1 MIELLMQALGYTL
14 SLPGWPGRQAFDLV
28 IKGGPVMV
36 VILICSVISLAIIVE
51 RCLSLRRNRIL
62 KYDILAR
69 IEELLRELKIPE
81 ATTLCKRY
89 PSSMTRILL
98 AAILNHDRTRQEI
111 KAILEEAGRHEV
123 PILERYLTIL
133 GTIASISVFLGL
145 LGTIT
150 GMIKTFNVI
159 AALGYG
165 HPETLAGGIA
175 EALINTAAGLGV
187 AIPTLVLYNYFT
199 SKVDSLVVEMEKNSA
214 RMLNILKR
222 E

>member
-1 MIELLMQALGYTL
+1 MIELI
-14 SLPGWPGRQAFDLV
+14 
-28 IKGGPVMV
+28 IKGGPVMGP
-36 VILICSVISLAIIVE
+36 ILLCSVISLAIIVE
-51 RCLSLRRNRIL
+51 RCLSLRRHRIL
-62 KYDILAR
+62 RYDILQR
-69 IEELLRELKIPE
+69 IEELLRDRKIPE

-98 AAILNHDRTRQEI
+98 AAILNHDKTRQEI
-111 KAILEEAGRHEV
+111 KEVIEDAGRHEV
-123 PILERYLTIL
+123 PVLERYLMIL
-133 GTIASISVFLGL
+133 GTIASISTLLGL

-165 HPETLAGGIA
+165 HPEALAAGIS
-175 EALINTAAGLGV
+175 EALIATASGLGV
-187 AIPTLVLYNYFT
+187 AIPTLVLYNFFT
-199 SKVDSLVVEMEKNSA
+199 SKVDALVLEMEKNSL

>member
-1 MIELLMQALGYTL
+1 MIELI
-14 SLPGWPGRQAFDLV
+14 
-28 IKGGPVMV
+28 IKGGPVMGP
-36 VILICSVISLAIIVE
+36 ILLCSVISLAIIVE
-51 RCLSLRRNRIL
+51 RCLSLRRHRIL
-62 KYDILAR
+62 RYDILQR
-69 IEELLRELKIPE
+69 IEELLRDRKIPE

-98 AAILNHDRTRQEI
+98 AAILNHDKTRQEI
-111 KAILEEAGRHEV
+111 KEIIEDAGRHEV
-123 PILERYLTIL
+123 PVLERYLMIL
-133 GTIASISVFLGL
+133 GTIASISTLLGL

-165 HPETLAGGIA
+165 HPEALAGGIS
-175 EALINTAAGLGV
+175 EALIATASGLGV
-187 AIPTLVLYNYFT
+187 AIPTLVLYNFFT
-199 SKVDSLVVEMEKNSA
+199 SKVESLVVEMEKNSL

>member
-1 MIELLMQALGYTL
+1 MVELI
-14 SLPGWPGRQAFDLV
+14 
-28 IKGGPVMV
+28 IKGGPVMGP
-36 VILICSVISLAIIVE
+36 ILLCSVISLAIIVE
-51 RCLSLRRNRIL
+51 RSLSLRRHRIL
-62 KYDILAR
+62 RYDILQR
-69 IEELLRELKIPE
+69 IEELLRDRKIPE

-98 AAILNHDRTRQEI
+98 AAILNHDKTRQEI
-111 KAILEEAGRHEV
+111 KEVIEDAGRHEV
-123 PILERYLTIL
+123 PVLERYLMIL
-133 GTIASISVFLGL
+133 GTIASISTLLGL

-165 HPETLAGGIA
+165 HPEALAGGIS
-175 EALINTAAGLGV
+175 EALIATASGLGV
-187 AIPTLVLYNYFT
+187 AIPTLVLYNFFS
-199 SKVDSLVVEMEKNSA
+199 SKVDSLVVEMEKNSL